1 MPPVC
6 LVLHPVLT
14 SHHSCFVLHPAESAF
29 SRRVEGKVQNNFE
42 ETNSNSQNSS
52 GKCGHPFVPLPCSSP
67 SRIQLSSVNV
77 GVLWGVL
84 FKLPGS
90 QPSWGSA
97 LFSLLSRFLALQP
110 CQTGDVEILLPRTK
124 YSSIDFSEGSQ
135 DTEKGWME
143 IRQYLCCV
151 CVSVQSWWSKGICKQ
166 QSLRTVD
173 RTAVCRLQ

>member
-1 MPPVC
+1 MPTVC

-52 GKCGHPFVPLPCSSP
+52 GKCGHPFLPLPCSSP
-67 SRIQLSSVNV
+67 SRIQLCSVNV
-77 GVLWGVL
+77 GVLWGTL

-90 QPSWGSA
+90 QPSWDSA
-97 LFSLLSRFLALQP
+97 LFFLLPRFLALQP
-110 CQTGDVEILLPRTK
+110 CQTGCGNPAAEDQVLKHRLCRGEPRYGERMDGDQAVLVLCLCISAVLVE
-124 YSSIDFSEGSQ
+124 
-135 DTEKGWME
+135 
-143 IRQYLCCV
+143 
-151 CVSVQSWWSKGICKQ
+151 

-173 RTAVCRLQ
+173 KTAVCRLQ